1 MTPGRAEVEL
11 HEEEISMRRILC
23 VTALAAILMVSTG
36 GAALANHDHNLITPG
51 TTVVDIGNGQTEK
64 CASDP
69 GGHQYHE
76 HVHLGVAGVTA
87 FANPNNPVSVIK
99 TESASC

>member
-1 MTPGRAEVEL
+1 
-11 HEEEISMRRILC
+11 MRRTILAF
-23 VTALAAILMVSTG
+23 ALALAVALSIG
-36 GAALANHDHNLITPG
+36 GPALANHDHNLITPG

-69 GGHQYHE
+69 GGHMFHM
-76 HVHLGVAGVTA
+76 HMHLGMPGMVA
-87 FANPNNPVSVIK
+87 FENPNNPVSVVK